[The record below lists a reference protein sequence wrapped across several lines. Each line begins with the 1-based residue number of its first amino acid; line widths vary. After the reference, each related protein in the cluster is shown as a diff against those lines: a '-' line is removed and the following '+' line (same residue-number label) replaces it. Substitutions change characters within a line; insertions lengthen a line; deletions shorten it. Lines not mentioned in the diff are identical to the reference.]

1 LSDQTKVH
9 VNHPTRPVLLVLTS
23 YKDTEW
29 RVLPAPGTRIKAVVL
44 STNDGHSTVLAPPQ
58 VPVVNDE
65 LPHATETGNIK
76 FRELIGKLHARYGV
90 NKVTAFRGGYTLPDT
105 VPVTGPYA
113 PDPNLSLDGVL
124 PEVPRVRMSFD
135 LVSVDG
141 RRLPWTNTGP
151 KDGKRF
157 EGVVLGGGL
166 RSLQKF
172 GACAVGD
179 DGSEAYCLQGN
190 GGTLMWFPKGVGA
203 PGQKV
208 DLPKNL
214 PELSWGA
221 GLAWD
226 SRKGVLAIVSFG
238 GEGHFYRY
246 DTRSRQWLGARSLQ
260 NRDLLSVALDAL
272 TGGYVGISEKAELV
286 IFNQNGELEEVRPIR
301 NALTDLDSTYDK
313 NNSRLEGLTL
323 AVRDGTD
330 QHRGPTRGGARMRWR
345 IGWMVRDALRLAAS
359 LCAVGAPAWAAL
371 PPQYLSVP
379 HFQQCL
385 ATQTSAQYQS
395 WCMPLRKSRACP
407 QASWQQLQAL
417 KHEGQLLACRTR
429 PRQQ

>member
-172 GACAVGD
+172 GACAVED

-246 DTRSRQWLGARSLQ
+246 DTRSRQWLGARSLR

-323 AVRDGTD
+323 AVRDGTVAVVNVRNASVTHIWTYD
-330 QHRGPTRGGARMRWR
+330 LGSRKAQLTYK
-345 IGWMVRDALRLAAS
+345 MV
-359 LCAVGAPAWAAL
+359 
-371 PPQYLSVP
+371 
-379 HFQQCL
+379 
-385 ATQTSAQYQS
+385 
-395 WCMPLRKSRACP
+395 
-407 QASWQQLQAL
+407 
-417 KHEGQLLACRTR
+417 E
-429 PRQQ
+429 